1 MTRVNTALAV
11 EHVYITGGSGTG
23 KSSLIKKAIDKVK
36 RVVVFDPD
44 DEYSAMRGFIRVE
57 SHKQLACELSKR
69 GRSQGG
75 KIAFVA
81 GGKESFEFW
90 AKCAFAWGNCIA
102 VAEEIADVTTPAK
115 APPAWGTLIRRGR
128 KYGVKIYAVTQS
140 PAEADK
146 TILRNA
152 ASIHC
157 FALGRTAD
165 RRAIASEINTDVN
178 NIAELVPLEYL
189 DYVRKN
195 HALTKRN
202 LTHKRTVKLR
212 T

>member
-1 MTRVNTALAV
+1 MSRVNTALAV

-23 KSSLIKKAIDKVK
+23 KSSIIKKAIEKAK
-36 RVVVFDPD
+36 RVLVFDPD
-44 DEYSAMRGFIRVE
+44 DEYSDLRGFIRVE
-57 SHKQLACELSKR
+57 SHRQLAFELSKA
-69 GRSQGG
+69 GSGPA

-81 GGKESFEFW
+81 GAKESFEFW
-90 AKCAFAWGNCIA
+90 AKCAFAWGKCIA

-152 ASIHC
+152 ASIYC
-157 FALGRTAD
+157 FALGREAD
-165 RRAIASEINTDVN
+165 RRAIAGEINTPLT
-178 NIAELVPLEYL
+178 NISELVPLQYL
-189 DYVRKN
+189 DYTRKN
-195 HALTKRN
+195 HALTKRS
-202 LTHKRTVKLR
+202 LEHKRTVKLR
-212 T
+212 A